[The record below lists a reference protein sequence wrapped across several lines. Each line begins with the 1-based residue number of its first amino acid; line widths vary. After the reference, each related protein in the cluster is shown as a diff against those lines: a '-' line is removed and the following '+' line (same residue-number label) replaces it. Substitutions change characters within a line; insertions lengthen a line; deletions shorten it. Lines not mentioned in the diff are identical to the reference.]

1 MSESVSPLESSRS
14 MTERDSSRLRLR
26 ILVGMALAAL
36 GLLYTFDNLGV
47 LDADEVVRRFGW
59 PVIVIAYGTLTL
71 IGSRSG
77 GGRLWGTAAL
87 LAGVAVLGQRLG
99 LWHGEFRAL
108 VPPLLIVLGGYIVWR
123 SMRNEGTT
131 GRSPSP
137 DWRSSFERA
146 THGYGTDSQP
156 TIDSGESISAVA
168 VLAGIERRVTS
179 PAFRGGELTAVLGG
193 GQIDM
198 REAIPAGGQAVI
210 DVFAVMGGLE
220 IRVPDS
226 WSIEVRAT
234 PVLGAIRD
242 TRSSASSTGP
252 RLIVRGMVFL
262 GGIEFKS

>member
-1 MSESVSPLESSRS
+1 MSESVSPPESSRP
-14 MTERDSSRLRLR
+14 MTDRDGSRLRLR
-26 ILVGMALAAL
+26 ILFGTALAAL
-36 GLLYTFDNLGV
+36 GVLYTFDNLGV
-47 LDADEVVRRFGW
+47 LDADDTLRRFGW
-59 PVIVIAYGTLTL
+59 PVLLVAYGTLTVA
-71 IGSRSG
+71 GSRSG

-87 LAGVAVLGQRLG
+87 LAGVGLLGQRLG
-99 LWHGEFRAL
+99 LWHAEFRAL
-108 VPPLLIVLGGYIVWR
+108 VPPLLVALGGYIVWR
-123 SMRNEGTT
+123 SMHSDGHESWPSREW
-131 GRSPSP
+131 RSP
-137 DWRSSFERA
+137 FEHA
-146 THGYGTDSQP
+146 TDSRGAASVP

-179 PAFRGGELTAVLGG
+179 SAFRGGELTAVLGG

-210 DVFAVMGGLE
+210 DVFAMMGGLE

-242 TRSSASSTGP
+242 TRPPASSTGP